1 MLVRW
6 TAAFSHALIC
16 HVRDDTD
23 LNRELSTVLLPHE
36 VSAATKAQPNATSFI
51 LQVTT
56 HHLLTCQ
63 PRTLQLWW
71 RGCAGGLGRTSAWW
85 GAELACPCWASAA
98 TFRPTPPPPPP
109 TPTPPLPPRP
119 QVISEL
125 VDQCQLPD
133 LKDERM
139 FSSVRTMA
147 DAVGKCDVLLRY
159 PVPLGGWPPQLGRLS
174 AGCSDRVGGRRSWPA
189 GSHVG
194 CAAGRA
200 VLPRHEPPS
209 LPPPSSRLAAGY
221 TRHTSRFLLMWLL
234 ALPFALWPQC
244 SWASV
249 PYTTGIAFLL
259 LGIEDIGVQ
268 ASVTGHGCAGKCHG
282 ALVCR
287 QVSWGIGGTGVQVS
301 SRRRSGVGGL
311 GTLVLG
317 LADTQAPSAGLKH
330 RTAEPL
336 CQGGRCQGWRVGAV
350 RAVPDP
356 PPPPRAWPHPA
367 D

>member
-282 ALVCR
+282 AWVRR
-287 QVSWGIGGTGVQVS
+287 QVSRGIGVQASIMGHRGHWCAGQQPAALWRGRAGHTCPWLGRHAGTQ
-301 SRRRSGVGGL
+301 RR
-311 GTLVLG
+311 
-317 LADTQAPSAGLKH
+317 
-330 RTAEPL
+330 AEAQD
-336 CQGGRCQGWRVGAV
+336 CGA
-350 RAVPDP
+350 AVPGGQMP
-356 PPPPRAWPHPA
+356 GVAGGGGA
-367 D
+367 CCA